1 MEDRSDR
8 EKQPGAA
15 PALRSLLRP
24 GAVKEQTTSP
34 QRRRHR
40 FAHPAHPRHPAHRR
54 I

>member
-34 QRRRHR
+34 RRRRHR
-40 FAHPAHPRHPAHRR
+40 FAPPCPSSTSGPPAD
-54 I
+54 